1 MAVSERSMILSSSP
15 RSSHTPR
22 HCGQKSISTPCRSE
36 IDSVTLQTGQSMPCP
51 ASAAELMI
59 VSSRLSEDLSLQL
72 GRNTLAV
79 RCAWNAPPRTLYF
92 RSEEHTSE
100 LQSLMR
106 ISYAVFC
113 LKKKKNIYTHNTT

>member
-59 VSSRLSEDLSLQL
+59 VSSRLSEALSLQL
-72 GRNTLAV
+72 GRN
-79 RCAWNAPPRTLYF
+79 

-100 LQSLMR
+100 LQSLLR

-113 LKKKKNIYTHNTT
+113 LHKKKKYNASV